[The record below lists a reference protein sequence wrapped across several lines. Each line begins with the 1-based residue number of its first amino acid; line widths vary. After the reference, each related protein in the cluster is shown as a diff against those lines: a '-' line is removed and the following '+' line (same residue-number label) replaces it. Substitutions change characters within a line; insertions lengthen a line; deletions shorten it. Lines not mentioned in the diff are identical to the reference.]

1 MVIIC
6 SRRGWF
12 LCRTLS
18 SKKLKAHIGK
28 SEMRRGRV
36 KVYISVGF
44 LHISEINKILGKV
57 GITNM
62 AYLTTTGSGQPV
74 LILKEGTTRSRGKEA
89 QRNNI
94 MAARVI
100 GEVLKTT
107 LGPRGMDK
115 MLIDS
120 LGDITITNDGAAIL
134 KEIDVEHPAAKMMVE
149 IAKTQDDMVGDGT
162 TSAVV
167 LASELLKRAEELL
180 EQNIHPTILVS
191 GFRKASQKAI
201 EVINKTAVPLDINDR
216 KTLLK
221 VALTSMSS
229 KAIGGAK
236 DHLAEISIDAVKQIA
251 EQRGEKTIAD
261 IDNIQLI
268 KKTGK
273 SLLETEL
280 IQGIIIDKEVVNPGM
295 LKMKENAKIALIDSA
310 LEIEKTEISAE
321 IRIKDP
327 TQMKAFLD
335 QENDMMQDMV
345 VKIKASGANVIFCQK
360 GIDDMVQHFL
370 AKEGIIAARRVK
382 ESDMEKLARATGGR
396 IISDLDDLKKADLG
410 SAGLVEERK
419 IGDDKMIFVE
429 KCKDPHSVAILI
441 RAGLERMVDEA
452 ERAMTDSLSVVS
464 DVIENSQIVP
474 GGGAIEIEIAKELR
488 KYATKVGGREQLAVE
503 AFADAV
509 EVIPRTLAENAG
521 LEPIDILV
529 ELRSTHDKADGKF
542 TGINVFTGKLQ
553 DSVAN
558 GVIEPIVVKEQAIKS
573 AAESAAMILRIDDV
587 ITAKA
592 PKAPAGGPGGMP
604 GGMGEE

>member
-1 MVIIC
+1 
-6 SRRGWF
+6 
-12 LCRTLS
+12 
-18 SKKLKAHIGK
+18 
-28 SEMRRGRV
+28 
-36 KVYISVGF
+36 
-44 LHISEINKILGKV
+44 
-57 GITNM
+57 M

-167 LASELLKRAEELL
+167 LSSELLKKAEELL
-180 EQNIHPTILVS
+180 DQNIHPTILVS

-201 EVINKTAVPLDINDR
+201 EIIGKTAQPLDTNDK

-229 KAIGGAK
+229 KSLGSAR
-236 DHLAEISIDAVKQIA
+236 DHLAEITIDAVKQIT
-251 EQRGEKTIAD
+251 EQRGDKTIAD

-273 SLLETEL
+273 SLIETQL
-280 IQGIIIDKEVVNPGM
+280 IKGIIIDKEVVNPGM
-295 LKMKENAKIALIDSA
+295 PKLKENAKIALLDSA

-335 QENDMMQDMV
+335 QETSMMQDMV
-345 VKIKASGANVIFCQK
+345 SKVKTSGATVIFCQK

-396 IISDLDDLKKADLG
+396 IVSDLDDLKKEDLG
-410 SAGLVEERK
+410 FAGIVEERK
-419 IGDDKMIFVE
+419 IGDDKLLFVE
-429 KCKDPHSVAILI
+429 KCKDPHAVAILI
-441 RAGLERMVDEA
+441 RAGLERLVDEA

-464 DVIENSQIVP
+464 DVIENNQIVP

-488 KYATKVGGREQLAVE
+488 KFATKVGGREQLAVE

-529 ELRSTHDKADGKF
+529 ELRSTHDKSEGKF
-542 TGINVFTGKLQ
+542 KGINVFTGKLQ
-553 DSVAN
+553 DSITN
-558 GVIEPIVVKEQAIKS
+558 GVIEPIIVKEQAIKS
-573 AAESAAMILRIDDV
+573 ASESAALILRIDDV

-592 PKAPAGGPGGMP
+592 PKAPAGGPGGM
-604 GGMGEE
+604 GED

>member
-1 MVIIC
+1 
-6 SRRGWF
+6 
-12 LCRTLS
+12 
-18 SKKLKAHIGK
+18 
-28 SEMRRGRV
+28 
-36 KVYISVGF
+36 
-44 LHISEINKILGKV
+44 
-57 GITNM
+57 M

-167 LASELLKRAEELL
+167 LASELLRKAEELL
-180 EQNIHPTILVS
+180 DQNIHPTILVS
-191 GFRKASQKAI
+191 GYRKASVKAI
-201 EVINKTAVPLDINDR
+201 EAIGKMAVPLDVNDR

-229 KAIGGAK
+229 KAVGSARE
-236 DHLAEISIDAVKQIA
+236 HLAEISIDAVKQIA
-251 EQRGEKTIAD
+251 EKRGDKTIAD

-273 SLLETEL
+273 SLLETQL
-280 IQGIIIDKEVVNPGM
+280 IQGIIIDKEVVSPGM
-295 LKMKENAKIALIDSA
+295 PKIKENAKIALLDAA
-310 LEIEKTEISAE
+310 LEIEKTEITAE

-327 TQMKAFLD
+327 KQMKAFLD

-345 VKIKASGANVIFCQK
+345 TKVKASGADVIFCQK

-370 AKEGIIAARRVK
+370 SKEGIMAARRVK

-396 IISDLDDLKKADLG
+396 IVSDLDDLKKADLG
-410 SAGLVEERK
+410 SAGHVEERK
-419 IGDDKMIFVE
+419 IGDDKLIFVE

-464 DVIENSQIVP
+464 DVLENNSIVA
-474 GGGAIEIEIAKELR
+474 GGGAVEIEIAKELR

-529 ELRSTHDKADGKF
+529 ELRQVHDKETGKYM
-542 TGINVFTGKLQ
+542 GINVFTGKLQ
-553 DSVAN
+553 NSIEN
-558 GVIEPIVVKEQAIKS
+558 GVIEPIMVKEQAIKS

-587 ITAKA
+587 ITSKS
-592 PKAPAGGPGGMP
+592 PKGGPGGPGGGMP

>member
-1 MVIIC
+1 
-6 SRRGWF
+6 
-12 LCRTLS
+12 
-18 SKKLKAHIGK
+18 
-28 SEMRRGRV
+28 
-36 KVYISVGF
+36 
-44 LHISEINKILGKV
+44 
-57 GITNM
+57 M

-134 KEIDVEHPAAKMMVE
+134 DEIDVEHPAAKMMVE

-162 TSAVV
+162 TTAVV
-167 LASELLKRAEELL
+167 LASELLKKAEELL
-180 EQNIHPTILVS
+180 DQNIHPTILVS
-191 GFRKASQKAI
+191 GYRKAAQKAI
-201 EVINKTAVPLDINDR
+201 ETIGKIAVPVDIEDR

-229 KAIGGAK
+229 KAVGSAK
-236 DHLAEISIDAVKQIA
+236 EHLAKISIDAVKQIT
-251 EQRGEKTIAD
+251 EQRGDRKIAD
-261 IDNIQLI
+261 IDNLQLV

-273 SLLETEL
+273 SLLETQL
-280 IQGIIIDKEVVNPGM
+280 ITGIIIDKEIVHPGM
-295 LKMKENAKIALIDSA
+295 PKKKESAKIALLDSA

-321 IRIKDP
+321 IRIRDP

-335 QENDMMQDMV
+335 QESNMMKKMV
-345 VKIKASGANVIFCQK
+345 DKIKLSKADVVFCQK

-370 AKEGIIAARRVK
+370 AKEGIMAARRVK
-382 ESDMEKLARATGGR
+382 ESDMEKLSRATGGR
-396 IISDLDDLKKADLG
+396 IISDIDDLNAKDLG
-410 SAGLVEERK
+410 QAGLVEERK

-464 DVIENSQIVP
+464 DVIENSKIVA
-474 GGGAIEIEIAKELR
+474 GGGAAEVEVAKELR
-488 KYATKVGGREQLAVE
+488 KYATKVGGREQLAIE
-503 AFADAV
+503 AFAEAV
-509 EVIPRTLAENAG
+509 EIIPRTLAENAG
-521 LEPIDILV
+521 LEPIDIIV
-529 ELRSTHDKADGKF
+529 ALRSAHEKADGKYK
-542 TGINVFTGKLQ
+542 GINVFTGKMQNSL
-553 DSVAN
+553 DE
-558 GVIEPIVVKEQAIKS
+558 GVIEPSVVKEQAIKS

-592 PKAPAGGPGGMP
+592 PKGGPGGGMPP
-604 GGMGEE
+604 GGPEGEY